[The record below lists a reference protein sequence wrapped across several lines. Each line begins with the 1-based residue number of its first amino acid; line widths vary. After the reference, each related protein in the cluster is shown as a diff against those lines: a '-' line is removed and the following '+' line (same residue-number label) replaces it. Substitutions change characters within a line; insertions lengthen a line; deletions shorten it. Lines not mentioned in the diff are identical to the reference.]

1 MMTSETSEAKHETAF
16 VWVWLPGALEP
27 VAAGRL
33 DQDRDVLVF
42 TYGRS
47 YLARDHAIS
56 LFLPEL
62 PLESGL
68 QLPMVGVVAGCI
80 RDAAPDGWGQRV
92 IENRLIGRNGTL
104 TGDRQDGLLTYLL
117 ESGSNRIGALDFQRS
132 PSEYVAR
139 EPTIATVAELMESAD
154 RVEAGVPLSPELD
167 LALFHGTSIGGARPK
182 ATLVDQ
188 GRHLIAKFSS
198 QSDTAPLVQFEFLG
212 MELARRCGLNVAL
225 VKLVEV
231 SKRQV
236 LMIERFDRSN
246 DGGRRA
252 MVSALT
258 ILGLDENGGRYA
270 SYADLADQI
279 RVRFANPD
287 ATLKEVFARMV
298 FNITIG
304 NTDDHARNHAGFW
317 NGRELA
323 LTPAYDVSPWLR
335 SGGETSQSMMIDRD
349 GRRDSQLVRCL
360 EAASIF
366 HLDPLEARAII
377 DSQIS
382 IIEDDWDE
390 VCEEAFLKPIDRKRL
405 RNSAVLHP
413 STKYGY

>member
-1 MMTSETSEAKHETAF
+1 MMTSETSEANYETAF

-298 FNITIG
+298 FNINIG

>member
-1 MMTSETSEAKHETAF
+1 MMTSEKSEAKYETAF
-16 VWVWLPGALEP
+16 VWIWLPGALEP

-33 DQDRDVLVF
+33 DQDRDVVVF
-42 TYGRS
+42 TYGRR
-47 YLARDHAIS
+47 YLANERAIS

-62 PLESGL
+62 PLESGP
-68 QLPMVGVVAGCI
+68 QLPVVGVVAGCI

-92 IENRLIGRNGTL
+92 IENRLVGRNGAL
-104 TGDRQDGLLTYLL
+104 MGDQQHGLLTYLL

-132 PSEYVAR
+132 PTEYVAR
-139 EPTIATVAELMESAD
+139 EPIISTVAELMESAD
-154 RVEAGVPLSPELD
+154 RVDAGIPLSPELD

-182 ATLVDQ
+182 ATLVDN

-212 MELARRCGLNVAL
+212 MELARRCGLNVAP

-231 SKRQV
+231 NKRQV
-236 LMIERFDRSN
+236 LMIERFDRSI
-246 DGGRRA
+246 DGSRRA

-258 ILGLDENGGRYA
+258 ILRLDENGGRYA

-279 RVRFANPD
+279 RARFANPN

-298 FNITIG
+298 FNINIG

-317 NGRELA
+317 NGHELA

-335 SGGETSQSMMIDRD
+335 SGGETSQSMIIDRD
-349 GRRDSQLVRCL
+349 GNRDSRLVRCL
-360 EAASIF
+360 EGANIF

-377 DSQIS
+377 DNQIS
-382 IIEDDWDE
+382 IIEGDWDQ
-390 VCEEAFLKPIDRKRL
+390 VCEEALLKPIDRKRL
-405 RNSAVLHP
+405 RNNAVLHP